1 MNQKFLKF
9 KKRMQVS
16 AVLRAVMCAIGVGL
30 LVAAVWIT
38 VDKLNARQVSAAWC
52 GLTAVLAAVAVGVPV
67 GLFLRPT
74 DKTAAKHLDMRL
86 DFQERLQTMI
96 AFEGET
102 GTVVEAQRAD
112 TVRRLDETAKKQLR
126 TKNLLPYLIPLLIAA
141 LLFATA
147 FVIPGRTPEMPPDTG
162 ETSGPVDVWELTD
175 WHITA
180 VRELIAYVKDS
191 DLEYDGKITV
201 VETLEQLLVDLAPVK
216 TTAQMKSVVT
226 SAMVK
231 INRVTDGINTYSAI
245 LAAMDASANQT
256 VKDFAAAIGKPSNP
270 IQESKYQ
277 ELKASFT
284 EQSSANGADAFAS
297 ALSATLSAA
306 GVPMDDP
313 LYRALKG
320 FSDSLASFADT
331 VADLTADEATA
342 ALSALF
348 DTAAENISA
357 ALMQQG
363 ANRGVTDY
371 VNEKLMEIFG
381 ILWGD
386 LPDELKY
393 PTNIE
398 AGTDRGDY
406 EEKEDETVTDGGL
419 GGGDVIYG
427 SDDAVYDP
435 DTETH
440 VRYGDVID
448 DYDALK
454 TSELEDRPLS
464 DELKDFIDQYFAG
477 LYYKNE
483 NKN

>member
-16 AVLRAVMCAIGVGL
+16 AILRAVMCAVGVGL

-38 VDKLNARQVSAAWC
+38 ADKLNAKSTAVVWC
-52 GLTAVLAAVAVGVPV
+52 ALTATLAAAAVGVLV
-67 GLFLRPT
+67 AWLLRPT
-74 DKTAAKHLDMRL
+74 NKKVAKHLDMRL

-96 AFEGET
+96 AFEGEA
-102 GTVVEAQRAD
+102 GDVVEVQRAD
-112 TVRRLDETAKKQLR
+112 TARRLDETAKKQLR

-141 LLFATA
+141 VLFTTA
-147 FVIPGRTPEMPPDTG
+147 FVIPGRVPETPTDAGETG
-162 ETSGPVDVWELTD
+162 EPVDVWELTD

-191 DLEYDGKITV
+191 DLEHNGKLTV
-201 VETLEQLLVDLAPVK
+201 VETLEQMLTDLAPIK
-216 TTAQMKSVVT
+216 TKAQMKPVVT

-231 INRVTDGINTYSAI
+231 INRVSDGINTYSAI
-245 LAAMDASANQT
+245 LSVMNASANPT
-256 VKDFAAAIGKPSNP
+256 VKDLATAIGKPSEP
-270 IQESKYQ
+270 ILETKYQ

-284 EQSSANGADAFAS
+284 EHVSAEETDAFAAALS
-297 ALSATLSAA
+297 SAVGSAGVPVTDPLYLALKDFSDALSA
-306 GVPMDDP
+306 
-313 LYRALKG
+313 
-320 FSDSLASFADT
+320 FADT
-331 VADLTADEATA
+331 ADDLAEGEAA
-342 ALSALF
+342 SALSALF
-348 DTAAENISA
+348 DTAAERISA

-371 VNEKLMEIFG
+371 AIDKLMEIFD

-393 PTNIE
+393 PTNTE
-398 AGTDRGDY
+398 AGTQRGDY
-406 EEKEDETVTDGGL
+406 QEKEDEVVTDGGL

-435 DTETH
+435 ETETH
-440 VRYGDVID
+440 VKYGDVID
-448 DYDALK
+448 DYDAIK
-454 TSELEDRPLS
+454 TSELADRPLS